1 MPEVQS
7 THSARRKALVPGLVA
22 TGVGPTA
29 GGWRKVATVRRA
41 VASLAMEPK
50 VQIDT
55 RDEAPPSF
63 SLLLLKLYA
72 SILTSL
78 QETVDHLA
86 EPETALQ
93 DLAVLHDQ
101 VH

>member
-50 VQIDT
+50 VHGRGPKGTHGPIAKGPG
-55 RDEAPPSF
+55 ESKGP
-63 SLLLLKLYA
+63 
-72 SILTSL
+72 
-78 QETVDHLA
+78 
-86 EPETALQ
+86 
-93 DLAVLHDQ
+93 
-101 VH
+101 